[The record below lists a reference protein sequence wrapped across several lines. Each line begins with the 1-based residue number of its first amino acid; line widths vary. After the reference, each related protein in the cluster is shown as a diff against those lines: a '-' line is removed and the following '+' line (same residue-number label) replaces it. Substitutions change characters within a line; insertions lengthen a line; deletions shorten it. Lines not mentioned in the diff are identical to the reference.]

1 MKLNRSDYIFS
12 DPILR
17 DELLLLFGKEE
28 RLTIFDIG
36 SCEGEDAIRYSRV
49 FPRATVYAF
58 EPRPD
63 NIELIKKNLQSY
75 AHGRIVVSE
84 TALSDI
90 DGEAELYLSSGRP
103 DNDVGEKDWDFGN
116 KSSSLLPPSEVEIKK
131 HTAWLKF
138 EKTLK
143 VKMITLDRFVK
154 ENRIGTIDF
163 AHIDVQGAELMVLR
177 GAGDALQSIKAIWL
191 EVELVELYKNQPLKW
206 NVEEF
211 LVKSGFFCVKEN
223 VDAVSGDQLYLNH
236 RYFGCDMRQKFYNL
250 ASMQHRY
257 RLAYKFIKVLRRHGH
272 RIMNVIAKFRN

>member
-1 MKLNRSDYIFS
+1 MKLNRSDYIFF
-12 DPILR
+12 DPLLR

-36 SCEGEDAIRYSRV
+36 SCEGEDAIRYSRL

-63 NIELIKKNLQSY
+63 NIELIKKNLQCY

-90 DGEAELYLSSGRP
+90 DGEAELYLSSGQP
-103 DNDVGEKDWDFGN
+103 DNDVYANDWDFGN
-116 KSSSLLPPSEVEIKK
+116 KSSSLLPPSEAEIKK
-131 HTAWLKF
+131 HTAWLRF

-143 VKMITLDRFVK
+143 VKMIRIDSFVK
-154 ENRIGTIDF
+154 ENTIRVIDF
-163 AHIDVQGAELMVLR
+163 VHMDVQGAELMVLR
-177 GAGDALQSIKAIWL
+177 GAGDALQSIKSIWL

-211 LVKSGFFCVKEN
+211 LVESGFFCVKEN
-223 VDAVSGDQLYLNH
+223 LNP
-236 RYFGCDMRQKFYNL
+236 
-250 ASMQHRY
+250 
-257 RLAYKFIKVLRRHGH
+257 
-272 RIMNVIAKFRN
+272 

>member
-36 SCEGEDAIRYSRV
+36 SCEGEDAIRYSRL

-75 AHGRIVVSE
+75 AHGRIVVNE

-103 DNDVGEKDWDFGN
+103 DNDVGAKDWDFGN

-163 AHIDVQGAELMVLR
+163 AHMDVQGAELMVLR
-177 GAGDALQSIKAIWL
+177 GAGDALHSIKAIWL

-236 RYFGCDMRQKFYNL
+236 RYFGFDVRQKFNYL

-257 RLAYKFIKVLRRHGH
+257 RLAYKFIKVLRRHRH
-272 RIMNVIAKFRN
+272 RIMNVIAKSRN